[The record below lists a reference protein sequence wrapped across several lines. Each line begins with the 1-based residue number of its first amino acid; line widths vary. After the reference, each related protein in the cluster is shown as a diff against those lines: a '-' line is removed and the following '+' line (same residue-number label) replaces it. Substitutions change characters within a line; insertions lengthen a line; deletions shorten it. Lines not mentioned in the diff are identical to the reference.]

1 MPYLGII
8 RLEFEKNIIRFEV
21 SALEFVLLQILV
33 QKLKSFN
40 LTPKM
45 LDLGIFGMEFE
56 NKTVIFEI
64 CPSNFKNLLLL
75 VVFEINSL
83 EFGKLQNFMKN
94 KNT

>member
-8 RLEFEKNIIRFEV
+8 GLEFGKNIIRFEII
-21 SALEFVLLQILV
+21 ALEFVLLQSLV

-64 CPSNFKNLLLL
+64 CPLKF
-75 VVFEINSL
+75 
-83 EFGKLQNFMKN
+83 
-94 KNT
+94 

>member
-1 MPYLGII
+1 
-8 RLEFEKNIIRFEV
+8 
-21 SALEFVLLQILV
+21 
-33 QKLKSFN
+33 
-40 LTPKM
+40 M